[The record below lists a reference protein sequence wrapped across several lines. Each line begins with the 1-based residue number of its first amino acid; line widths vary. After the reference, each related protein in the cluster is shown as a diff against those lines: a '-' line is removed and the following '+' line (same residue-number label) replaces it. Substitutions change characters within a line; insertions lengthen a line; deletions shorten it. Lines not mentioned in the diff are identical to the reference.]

1 MADASL
7 IKEATVDVFEETGRC
22 LLPKIILIIITSIK
36 MNITPTPSEDLYD
49 WLDFG
54 TQRD

>member
-1 MADASL
+1 MANASL
-7 IKEATVDVFEETGRC
+7 IKEATVDVFEETGGC
-22 LLPKIILIIITSIK
+22 LLPKLILIIITSIK
-36 MNITPTPSEDLYD
+36 MNTTPTPSEDLYD